1 MGVDNQGNTSDVT
14 HLYNPKPL
22 NISESLSFNGNDS
35 KIDIDNIPFN
45 TSQGS
50 RNTIEF
56 SFKYTGGNK
65 NKSLIEWANS
75 NRIMFMSG
83 HFGLN
88 TDAGEI
94 IGVNA
99 KIKVDHFSAIR

>member
-56 SFKYTGGNK
+56 SFKYTG
-65 NKSLIEWANS
+65 
-75 NRIMFMSG
+75 
-83 HFGLN
+83 
-88 TDAGEI
+88 EI
-94 IGVNA
+94 
-99 KIKVDHFSAIR
+99 KINHL